1 MSLET
6 LTFTEELR
14 KLDDCHQRL
23 RESNSA
29 MRTFI
34 LSDRFLV
41 DFIEFE
47 KLLGDFQDKVVTLVE
62 VIQMPMPDL
71 PPSGLPLA
79 EAKTPEEVEEEK
91 EGVGFTMP
99 RAAVVATAILAST
112 VAAYHNLVPPTVL
125 IGAVASSIGLM
136 FLPQIRSI
144 IAGLRRREEEEEPA
158 SMRLED
164 WINESLSKIR
174 NLHMSARFLVKVQD
188 QTKKTSPYYSEL
200 GLDEALYDRGRYF
213 NETLPSEFLS
223 RLGRIMIACDKN
235 MWARRSLIVNA
246 IVMAKQASVKA

>member
-1 MSLET
+1 VSLET

-29 MRTFI
+29 MRLFI
-34 LSDRFLV
+34 LSDRFLA

-47 KLLGDFQDKVVTLVE
+47 KLLGDLQDKVVTLVE
-62 VIQMPMPDL
+62 IVQTPVPGL
-71 PPSGLPLA
+71 PPA
-79 EAKTPEEVEEEK
+79 ETEAPEEAEEEK
-91 EGVGFTMP
+91 EEGEFTLP
-99 RAAVVATAILAST
+99 RAAVVSAAILASI
-112 VAAYHNLVPPTVL
+112 VGVYQNLIPPVVL
-125 IGAVASSIGLM
+125 IGVVASSIGLM

-164 WINESLSKIR
+164 WINESLSKLR

-223 RLGRIMIACDKN
+223 RIGRIMVACDKN
-235 MWARRSLIVNA
+235 VWARRSLIVNA
-246 IVMAKQASVKA
+246 IVMAKQASAKA

>member
-29 MRTFI
+29 MRLFI
-34 LSDRFLV
+34 LSDRFLA

-47 KLLGDFQDKVVTLVE
+47 TLLGDLQDKVVTLVE
-62 VIQMPMPDL
+62 IVQTPVPGL
-71 PPSGLPLA
+71 PPA
-79 EAKTPEEVEEEK
+79 EAEAPKEAEEEK
-91 EGVGFTMP
+91 EEGEFTLP
-99 RAAVVATAILAST
+99 RAAVVSAAILAST
-112 VAAYHNLVPPTVL
+112 VAVYQDLVPPVVL

-164 WINESLSKIR
+164 WINESLSKLR

-188 QTKKTSPYYSEL
+188 QTRKTSPYYSEL

-223 RLGRIMIACDKN
+223 RIGRIMVACDKN
-235 MWARRSLIVNA
+235 VWARRSLIVNA
-246 IVMAKQASVKA
+246 IVMAKQASAKA